1 MRLHPK
7 PASLEGLFHIFRRVV
22 LRRSWNVTLT
32 DESLVAPGPYDFVS
46 DSAEAF
52 EDDLVFST
60 LKLIISFL
68 HTLDR
73 RRL

>member
-7 PASLEGLFHIFRRVV
+7 PASLEGFFHIFFRVV
-22 LRRSWNVTLT
+22 LRCSWNVALT
-32 DESLVAPGPYDFVS
+32 DESFVAPGPYDFVS
-46 DSAEAF
+46 DSSEAL

-60 LKLIISFL
+60 LKLIIPLL
-68 HTLDR
+68 HSLDR